1 MESVDVHAVR
11 RAGAS
16 REDWPVVR
24 LDEFVENVAV
34 RVDPAKAKAETYV
47 YIGLEHLDPGTL
59 HLREWGHIH
68 PMSPGKNWSL
78 VIDLRRQETQDA
90 QRTVS

>member
-68 PMSPGKNWSL
+68 PMSPGKKL
-78 VIDLRRQETQDA
+78 VF
-90 QRTVS
+90 SH